1 MKIYLLNFI
10 VITTFA
16 TFAFAE
22 GEAKNTAKAT
32 DTKTTDTKTTDTKT
46 TDTKTTDTK
55 ATAVS
60 TSKNSNSWECKKES
74 ITRKVEV
81 KSTAE
86 GKAVPCQVVYT
97 KENETEGKVLYNAE
111 ADETFCETK
120 AKAFTEK
127 LASMGFTCE

>member
-32 DTKTTDTKTTDTKT
+32 DTKTTDTK
-46 TDTKTTDTK
+46 

-60 TSKNSNSWECKKES
+60 TSKNSNSWECKKDS